1 MHTHVRMMK
10 HAVTLLLAASLVL
23 LGACKRES
31 ATTDTAPAL
40 LPPQQSATDSA
51 AHPASP
57 GGAALV
63 PDVSSGATVVV
74 VLTEGS
80 IGVQGQTIPPGPAV
94 ITVENRGKEVHN
106 LFIEGE
112 GISRAAGDTIAE
124 GSSSTVDVTFKQGTY
139 TFYCP
144 VLNHREQ
151 GEEAQVTIGTPAGGT
166 STAPTTGTDP
176 SAGTGAPQT

>member
-10 HAVTLLLAASLVL
+10 HAVTLLLAVALVL
-23 LGACKRES
+23 LGACKAEN
-31 ATTDTAPAL
+31 AANDTAPAL
-40 LPPQQSATDSA
+40 VPPQQSATDSA
-51 AHPASP
+51 THPASP
-57 GGAALV
+57 GGAAVV
-63 PDVSSGATVVV
+63 PDVSSGSTVIV

-80 IGVQGQTIPPGPAV
+80 IGIQGQTIPPGPAV

-144 VLNHREQ
+144 VLNHREL
-151 GEEAQVTIGTPAGGT
+151 GEETKVEIGTPAGAPT
-166 STAPTTGTDP
+166 TTAPTT
-176 SAGTGAPQT
+176 

>member
-1 MHTHVRMMK
+1 MHTQVRMMK
-10 HAVTLLLAASLVL
+10 HAVTLLLAVSLL
-23 LGACKRES
+23 TLGACKKES

-51 AHPASP
+51 GHPASP

-80 IGVQGQTIPPGPAV
+80 VGVQGQAIPPGPAV

-124 GSSSTVDVTFKQGTY
+124 GSSSTVDVTFKPGTY

-144 VLNHREQ
+144 VLNHREL
-151 GEEAQVTIGTPAGGT
+151 GEEAKVTIGTPAGGAATTTT
-166 STAPTTGTDP
+166 STTTAPTT
-176 SAGTGAPQT
+176 